1 MFDIGFFELVLISV
15 VALLVLGPEKLPGAI
30 RTITL
35 WIGRLRRSFNTIKQD
50 IEREVGADEIRRQLR
65 NEEIM
70 ERFRKTQ
77 STVKSTIS
85 DVQKKTDEFRKNID
99 LEAQAAA
106 LTSNDNSSSES
117 ARTDSANA
125 ADAETRAFSES
136 TDSNEAP
143 AGPATKSGPRGD
155 G

>member
-15 VALLVLGPEKLPGAI
+15 VSLLVLGPEKLPGAI

-85 DVQKKTDEFRKNID
+85 DVQKKTEEFRKNID

-106 LTSNDNSSSES
+106 MTSNDKSTG
-117 ARTDSANA
+117 ADTDTAGA
-125 ADAETRAFSES
+125 ADAETKAFAEPAAGGA
-136 TDSNEAP
+136 EATADGTTKP
-143 AGPATKSGPRGD
+143 GPQGD

>member
-15 VALLVLGPEKLPGAI
+15 VSLLVLGPEKLPGAI

-77 STVKSTIS
+77 STVKNTIS

-106 LTSNDNSSSES
+106 STSNDKNTG
-117 ARTDSANA
+117 ADSGTTGA
-125 ADAETRAFSES
+125 ADAETRAFAEPAAGGSEDTADGTS
-136 TDSNEAP
+136 KP
-143 AGPATKSGPRGD
+143 GPQGD